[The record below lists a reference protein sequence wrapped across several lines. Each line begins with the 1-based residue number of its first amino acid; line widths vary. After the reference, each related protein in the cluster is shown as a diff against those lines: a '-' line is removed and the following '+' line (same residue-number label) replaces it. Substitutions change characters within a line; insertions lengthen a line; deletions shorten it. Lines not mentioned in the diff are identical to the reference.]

1 MFSPY
6 EVCQLIIQLFI
17 AGFIAVVGIKAY
29 RALKKIAEK
38 ET

>member
-17 AGFIAVVGIKAY
+17 AGFVVVVGIKAVKV
-29 RALKKIAEK
+29 LQKIAEK
-38 ET
+38 